1 MPRPKSQRRRARPLI
16 QAERRELLLHSAIR
30 VFARRGLGSARHAE
44 IAREAEVSIPTV
56 FFYFPTREVLVASVL
71 EEVAR
76 FFSTITDR
84 IHDSS
89 RDAPSLIAKHVHAFL
104 DTIRT
109 HPDHVRILLEWS
121 TALREEIWPL
131 FVQFQDRNLKVVA
144 ETIRRWRKE
153 IGAGDRVESAEED
166 ARVVGATGY
175 MLAQMKLAAVP
186 QDQIDRLL
194 QTMLR
199 SALGE
204 ASRKKMRLADV
215 VRID

>member
-1 MPRPKSQRRRARPLI
+1 MKTSPRRMPRPKPLRQRARPLI
-16 QAERRELLLHSAIR
+16 QAERRELLLRSAIR
-30 VFARRGLGSARHAE
+30 VFARRGLGGAHHAE
-44 IAREAEVSIPTV
+44 IAREAEVSVPTV

-71 EEVAR
+71 EEIAR
-76 FFSTITDR
+76 FFSTMTDR
-84 IHDSS
+84 IHTSD
-89 RDAPSLIAKHVHAFL
+89 REAPAVIADHANAFL

-109 HPDHVRILLEWS
+109 HPDHIRILLEWS

-131 FVQFQDRNLKVVA
+131 FVQFQDRNLQVVA
-144 ETIRRWRKE
+144 ETIRRWRRSRGTTAR
-153 IGAGDRVESAEED
+153 IESAEED

-204 ASRKKMRLADV
+204 V
-215 VRID
+215 